1 MDYLNYWNIDMFKHI
16 PYFLLGT
23 FIFSIIA
30 YFIGSLNGGQLLS
43 LIGSKNLGD
52 VGTKNYGATNA
63 GRAYGKMGFAL
74 VFIFDMLK
82 SVFVA
87 LILNSILKNSS
98 GSKVFTYANIPFALL
113 FVVIGHS
120 WPLYFEFKGGKGVA
134 TSFGCIIVINWLFA
148 MIAISIFGA
157 VTYITRRVSIGSI
170 IGTIV
175 GGGLIMIFQGLFPI
189 DLVFDWSHNW
199 TTILTTLIVCLLVII
214 RHRDNIVRITSG
226 KDSLIRKKGEL

>member
-1 MDYLNYWNIDMFKHI
+1 MDYLNYWNIDMFKNI

-98 GSKVFTYANIPFALL
+98 GSKVFAYANIPFALL